1 MKMRKMKEQQQHH
14 RHVVLH
20 VVNQN
25 QNYQKL
31 RKCSGC
37 HAVQYCNSEC
47 QKNIGKLADIRKSV
61 KIKTTTTKYKINIT
75 SKNYFQI

>member
-1 MKMRKMKEQQQHH
+1 MNEQQHHH

-20 VVNQN
+20 VGYQN

-37 HAVQYCNSEC
+37 HAVQYCYPEC
-47 QKNIGKLADIRKSV
+47 QKNIGKLAILNLNCGKGSAGFFSLV
-61 KIKTTTTKYKINIT
+61 I
-75 SKNYFQI
+75 